1 MDAEQQLLAALS
13 RAFGDRGFDTTSVR
27 LHAEHA
33 NDLAKALDEA
43 IPNCRFGGKPRGR
56 FKDGSAR
63 RMLMRLA
70 LQHFDTDH
78 AGWWYFKKIAMR
90 CRHG

>member
-1 MDAEQQLLAALS
+1 MDAEQQLLTALA

-33 NDLAKALDEA
+33 NDLAKALDDA
-43 IPNCRFGGKPRGR
+43 IPNCRFRGNPHAR
-56 FKDGSAR
+56 FKDGPVR

-70 LQHFDTDH
+70 LQHFHTDH
-78 AGWWYFKKIAMR
+78 AGWWYLKK
-90 CRHG
+90 